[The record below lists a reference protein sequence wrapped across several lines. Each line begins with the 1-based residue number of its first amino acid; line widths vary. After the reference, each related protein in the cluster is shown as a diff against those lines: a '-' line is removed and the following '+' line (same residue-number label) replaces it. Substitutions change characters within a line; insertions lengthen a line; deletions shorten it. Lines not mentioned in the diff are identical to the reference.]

1 MRTGLRRYPHE
12 MSRAM
17 RTDNTIHDVHHNDQ
31 MIRPMRATDC
41 EELYNIALR
50 SLNEIVLP
58 EVFYGF
64 FSQWQNGQ
72 FISCDFLGKP
82 IGFICST
89 RLYDG
94 GCRIMLFAMDTNVQ
108 GRGKG
113 TELLNALIGQ
123 ARMERVRY
131 LTLEVRAEN
140 ARARSFYKRHGF
152 IELET
157 LPCYYSNGGDAVRM
171 DLFLA

>member
-1 MRTGLRRYPHE
+1 MY
-12 MSRAM
+12 S
-17 RTDNTIHDVHHNDQ
+17 
-31 MIRPMRATDC
+31 
-41 EELYNIALR
+41 IALR
-50 SLNEIVLP
+50 ALDEIFLP

-72 FISCDFLGKP
+72 IVSCDFLGKP

-94 GCRIMLFAMDTNVQ
+94 GCRIMLFAMDPTYQ
-108 GRGKG
+108 SRGKG
-113 TELLNALIGQ
+113 SELLDALIRQ
-123 ARMERVRY
+123 ARMERIRY
-131 LTLEVRAEN
+131 ITLEVRAEN
-140 ARARSFYKRHGF
+140 VRAKTFYKKHGF

-157 LPCYYSNGGDAVRM
+157 MPHYYSNGGDAIRM